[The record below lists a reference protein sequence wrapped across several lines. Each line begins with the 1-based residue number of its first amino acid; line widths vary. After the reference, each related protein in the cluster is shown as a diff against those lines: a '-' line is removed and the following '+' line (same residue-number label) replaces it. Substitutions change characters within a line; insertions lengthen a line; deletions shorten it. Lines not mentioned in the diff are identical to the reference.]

1 MTSALIE
8 LLFTQQ
14 TAALNESFRLWR
26 SAWNLPRVFRR
37 ACEPGC
43 LATPCRVV
51 HREGS
56 LRLLQFRSSK
66 PAVWAEPLLLCAAP
80 VSRPTILDLG
90 PKRSVVRQMI
100 AAGFDT
106 YLLDW
111 GEATPADFGGG
122 LSGLIAESFRAVAE
136 VIRVRSGMPH
146 FHLLG
151 YCLGG
156 TLAAIFT
163 ALEPALVK
171 DLVLM
176 ATPIDYGV
184 ESSLLKAW
192 TEEDCLDVDALI
204 DAYGNCP
211 GALLRNCFAMLKP
224 VRNFYGKFGEL
235 ADRLG
240 DNEFVDSF
248 MALERWARTGVS
260 VSGSVFRDI
269 VKSLYQ
275 RNDLVS
281 GQLEID
287 GRRVRLD
294 RISCPVLLLTAAE
307 DHLVSPRST
316 LGLISRIC
324 SRDVK
329 LMSLQGGH
337 ESLAVSSTAHTTFWP
352 EVAQWLA
359 DHSVPRTGPWIC
371 PGDEAVGRPPF
382 YGHGS
387 IHDRLARFPQN

>member
-1 MTSALIE
+1 MTAALIE
-8 LLFTQQ
+8 RVFTQQ
-14 TAALNESFRLWR
+14 RAALDESFRLWR
-26 SAWNLPRVFRR
+26 SAWNLPQVFWRGYER
-37 ACEPGC
+37 PR
-43 LATPCRVV
+43 LATPYRVV
-51 HREGS
+51 HRAGS
-56 LRLLQFRSSK
+56 LRLLQFRSSS
-66 PAVWAEPLLLCAAP
+66 PAVWAEPLLLCSAP

-90 PKRSVVRQMI
+90 PKRSVVRQML

-111 GEATPADFGGG
+111 GEATPADFSGG
-122 LSGLIAESFRAVAE
+122 LSGLVAESLSAVAE

-146 FHLLG
+146 FHLVG

-163 ALEPALVK
+163 ALEPTLVK
-171 DLVLM
+171 NLVLM
-176 ATPIDYGV
+176 ATPIDCGA

-192 TEEDCLDVDALI
+192 TEEQYFDVDALV

-211 GALLRNCFAMLKP
+211 GALLRACFALLKP

-235 ADRLG
+235 AHRL
-240 DNEFVDSF
+240 DDDEFVDSF
-248 MALERWARTGVS
+248 VALERWARTGVS
-260 VSGSVFRDI
+260 VSGTVFRDV

-294 RISCPVLLLTAAE
+294 RISCPVLLLTATE

-316 LGLISRIC
+316 LGLMSRIC

-329 LMSLQGGH
+329 LMSLKGGH

-359 DHSVPRTGPWIC
+359 DHSVPRTGPWIR

-382 YGHGS
+382 YHYGS
-387 IHDRLARFPQN
+387 IHDPQARFPQN

>member
-1 MTSALIE
+1 ML
-8 LLFTQQ
+8 
-14 TAALNESFRLWR
+14 
-26 SAWNLPRVFRR
+26 
-37 ACEPGC
+37 
-43 LATPCRVV
+43 
-51 HREGS
+51 
-56 LRLLQFRSSK
+56 
-66 PAVWAEPLLLCAAP
+66 
-80 VSRPTILDLG
+80 
-90 PKRSVVRQMI
+90 

-111 GEATPADFGGG
+111 GEATPVDFSGG
-122 LSGLIAESFRAVAE
+122 LSGLVAESFSTVAK
-136 VIRVRSGMPH
+136 VIRARSEMPH

-163 ALEPALVK
+163 ALEPALIK

-176 ATPIDYGV
+176 AAPIDCGA
-184 ESSLLKAW
+184 ESSLLKSW
-192 TEEDCLDVDALI
+192 SEEERLDVDALVG
-204 DAYGNCP
+204 AYGNCP
-211 GALLRNCFAMLKP
+211 GALLRNCFALLKP
-224 VRNFYGKFGEL
+224 VRNFYAKFGEL
-235 ADRLG
+235 ADRL
-240 DNEFVDSF
+240 DDDEFVDSF
-248 MALERWARTGVS
+248 VALERWARTGVS
-260 VSGSVFRDI
+260 VPGSVFRDV
-269 VKSLYQ
+269 VKLLYQ

-294 RISCPVLLLTAAE
+294 RIGCPVLLLTATE

-316 LGLISRIC
+316 LGLVSRIC

-359 DHSVPRTGPWIC
+359 DHSVPRTGPRIQ
-371 PGDEAVGRPPF
+371 PGDDVVDRPPV

-387 IHDRLARFPQN
+387 IHDQLTQFPRN